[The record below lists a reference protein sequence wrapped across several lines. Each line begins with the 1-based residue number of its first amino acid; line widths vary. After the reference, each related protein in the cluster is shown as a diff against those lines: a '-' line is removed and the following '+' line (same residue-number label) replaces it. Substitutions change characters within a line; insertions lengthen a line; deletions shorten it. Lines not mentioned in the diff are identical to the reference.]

1 MRVPVFKL
9 LRFYSIA
16 SLAAVLVT
24 AVLLAWLYRQ
34 VAISGIVQLAER
46 TNMTLANA
54 AMNPIKPVLFEF
66 LDTAAD
72 FGRGSATP
80 PPLPPEL
87 INSIKAL
94 MQDRNVVR
102 VKIFNRHGV
111 VVFSTKPSQIGDD
124 QNPNEGFNIAI
135 NGGVGS
141 SLIYRD
147 TFNAFDR
154 ATEEDNLMQTYL
166 PVRASPAEPIHGVF
180 ELYTDVNRLVHQ
192 TERTEF
198 IVVTGS
204 VLILSLLYGTL
215 ILIVRRANKTIEL
228 QQRTISER
236 TETLELL
243 SAQMLKSEEANKQ
256 KLALELHEGL
266 AQTLAALKLKAENGK
281 QDHADDAT
289 AGSAQSIIPAL
300 QEAIQEVRTLATD
313 LRPSSLDDLGLL
325 PTINWLCREL
335 EQRHPD
341 IRIERHIALQEQD
354 IPKPLKAI
362 LYRVIVSVLNDLAQH
377 TRSGSVHLGLWLD
390 GDTLTL
396 LIDDTA
402 AEALDTTAVPM
413 AKIDPRLRAGFA
425 RMEELTTL
433 SGGTFSASAHSG
445 GGTAL
450 RASWQV

>member
-289 AGSAQSIIPAL
+289 AGSAQSIVPAL

>member
-54 AMNPIKPVLFEF
+54 AMNPIKPVLFEY

-94 MQDRNVVR
+94 MQDRTVVR

>member
-1 MRVPVFKL
+1 VFKL

-94 MQDRNVVR
+94 MQDRTVVR

-289 AGSAQSIIPAL
+289 AGSAQSIVPAL

-425 RMEELTTL
+425 RMEKLTTL

>member
-1 MRVPVFKL
+1 MFKL

-87 INSIKAL
+87 IKSIKAL
-94 MQDRNVVR
+94 MQDRTVVR

>member
-1 MRVPVFKL
+1 VFKL

-94 MQDRNVVR
+94 MQDRTVVR

-289 AGSAQSIIPAL
+289 AGSAQSIVPAL

>member
-1 MRVPVFKL
+1 VFKL

-94 MQDRNVVR
+94 MQDRTVVR

>member
-1 MRVPVFKL
+1 VFKL

-94 MQDRNVVR
+94 MQDRTVVR

-289 AGSAQSIIPAL
+289 AGSAQSIVPAL

-433 SGGTFSASAHSG
+433 SGGTFTASAHSG

>member
-1 MRVPVFKL
+1 MFKL

-289 AGSAQSIIPAL
+289 AGSAQSIVPAL

>member
-1 MRVPVFKL
+1 VFKL

-289 AGSAQSIIPAL
+289 AGSAQSIVPAL